1 MFDIR
6 LELQQILYLMPELL
20 ELRQILVD
28 VGNNNRLLPR
38 CRIPSVNLKMQ

>member
-28 VGNNNRLLPR
+28 VGNNNRLLQNSFGEP
-38 CRIPSVNLKMQ
+38 

>member
-20 ELRQILVD
+20 EQWQTKELMLEMLEITTGCCLGAEFLQ
-28 VGNNNRLLPR
+28 
-38 CRIPSVNLKMQ
+38 